1 MLGKII
7 VAAAVIIV
15 GTAVAALVFLMPQ
28 QGQFNVT
35 TVPNVK
41 FVSFD
46 ADRKDITVGETTN
59 IIYNVQNFE
68 ERAIADARVTILIES
83 AGYEQ
88 FLSIQNQ
95 TTVLTQLSA
104 KDAATGEIRVPITAT
119 GSPAK
124 EAVYV
129 VKGILVVE
137 GVQTDVRELELKIHQ
152 Q

>member
-1 MLGKII
+1 MKGKII
-7 VAAAVIIV
+7 VVAGILIV
-15 GTAVAALVFLMPQ
+15 GIAVAALVFLLPQ
-28 QGQFNVT
+28 QDRMT
-35 TVPNVK
+35 AITVPNVK

-46 ADRKDITVGETTN
+46 ADRKDITVGETAN
-59 IIYNVQNFE
+59 MIYNVQNFE
-68 ERAIADARVTILIES
+68 ERAIADARVTISIES

-95 TTVLTQLSA
+95 TTVLTSLPA

-129 VKGILVVE
+129 VKGILFVE
-137 GVQTDVRELELKIHQ
+137 GVQTDVRQLELRIHQ

>member
-1 MLGKII
+1 MKGKII
-7 VAAAVIIV
+7 VVAGILIV
-15 GTAVAALVFLMPQ
+15 GIAVAALVFLLPQ
-28 QGQFNVT
+28 QDRMT
-35 TVPNVK
+35 AITVPNVK

-59 IIYNVQNFE
+59 IIYNVQNYE
-68 ERAIADARVTILIES
+68 ERAIADARVTISIES
-83 AGYEQ
+83 PGYEQ

-95 TTVLTQLSA
+95 TTVLTSLPA

-129 VKGILVVE
+129 VKGILLVE

>member
-1 MLGKII
+1 MIGKIII
-7 VAAAVIIV
+7 VAAVVIV
-15 GTAVAALVFLMPQ
+15 GIAAAVLVFLIPQ
-28 QGQFNVT
+28 QDGMT
-35 TVPNVK
+35 AITVPNVK

-46 ADRKDITVGETTN
+46 ADRKDITVGETAN
-59 IIYNVQNFE
+59 MIYNVQNFE
-68 ERAIADARVTILIES
+68 ERAIADARVTISIES

-95 TTVLTQLSA
+95 TTVLTSLPA

-129 VKGILVVE
+129 AKGILFVE
-137 GVQTDVRELELKIHQ
+137 GVQTDVRQLELRIHQ

>member
-1 MLGKII
+1 MIGKII
-7 VAAAVIIV
+7 IVAGVLIV
-15 GTAVAALVFLMPQ
+15 GIAVAALVFLMPQ
-28 QGQFNVT
+28 EGRMTAV

-59 IIYNVQNFE
+59 MIYNVQNFE
-68 ERAIADARVTILIES
+68 ERAITDARVTILIES
-83 AGYEQ
+83 AGYGQ

-95 TTVLTQLSA
+95 TILLSPLPA

-137 GVQTDVRELELKIHQ
+137 GVQSDVRELELKIHQ

>member
-1 MLGKII
+1 MIGKII
-7 VAAAVIIV
+7 VVAAVLIV
-15 GTAVAALVFLMPQ
+15 GIAVAALVFFMPQ
-28 QGQFNVT
+28 PDGMNA
-35 TVPNVK
+35 TVPDVK

-68 ERAIADARVTILIES
+68 ERAIANARVTISIES
-83 AGYEQ
+83 PGYDQ

-95 TTVLTQLSA
+95 TTLLTSLPA
-104 KDAATGEIRVPITAT
+104 KDAATGEIRVPITAI

-129 VKGILVVE
+129 VKGILMVE
-137 GVQTDVRELELKIHQ
+137 GVQSDVRELELKIHQ

>member
-1 MLGKII
+1 VIGKIII
-7 VAAAVIIV
+7 VAAVLIV
-15 GTAVAALVFLMPQ
+15 GIAAAALVLFIPQ
-28 QGQFNVT
+28 QDRMNATNV
-35 TVPNVK
+35 PDVK

-46 ADRKDITVGETTN
+46 ADRRDITVGETAN

-68 ERAIADARVTILIES
+68 SRAIADATVTISIES
-83 AGYEQ
+83 PGYDQ

-95 TTVLTQLSA
+95 TTLLTSLSA
-104 KDAATGEIRVPITAT
+104 KDAATGETTVPITAT

-129 VKGILVVE
+129 VRGILLVE
-137 GVQTDVRELELKIHQ
+137 GVQSDVRELELKINQ

>member
-1 MLGKII
+1 MIGKII
-7 VAAAVIIV
+7 IVAGVLIV
-15 GTAVAALVFLMPQ
+15 GIAVAALVFLMPQ
-28 QGQFNVT
+28 EGGMTAV

-59 IIYNVQNFE
+59 MIYNVQNFE
-68 ERAIADARVTILIES
+68 ERAITDARVTILIES
-83 AGYEQ
+83 AGYGQ

-95 TTVLTQLSA
+95 TILLSPLPA

-137 GVQTDVRELELKIHQ
+137 GVQSDVRELELKIHQ